1 MMGIDTILF
10 IDTIGVNSG
19 SHLYVKSRQVNKNV
33 KNGKEFEVNT
43 RIENNGNFAAAI
55 GQNELTYKVTLPE
68 NFEYVDNST
77 EVSFVNGMCL
87 IYGKSVFS

>member
-1 MMGIDTILF
+1 MVT
-10 IDTIGVNSG
+10 S
-19 SHLYVKSRQVNKNV
+19 
-33 KNGKEFEVNT
+33 
-43 RIENNGNFAAAI
+43 AAAI

-87 IYGKSVFS
+87 ILR

>member
-1 MMGIDTILF
+1 MVT
-10 IDTIGVNSG
+10 S
-19 SHLYVKSRQVNKNV
+19 
-33 KNGKEFEVNT
+33 
-43 RIENNGNFAAAI
+43 AAI

-87 IYGKSVFS
+87 ILQIRFQLISIDKIIL